1 MKFFLTLL
9 CMIVI
14 GLAAAVLVVVDL
26 LLRWL
31 PVVAV
36 VAAVFA
42 AVKISRRWRNPQARR
57 ASVAQSVVNVPD
69 VTAFAAIRST
79 AAHRLA
85 PVRVGQ
91 TAHAAP
97 RPVVVDGIV
106 ISQDGH
112 RG

>member
-1 MKFFLTLL
+1 MRFFLTLL

-36 VAAVFA
+36 VVAVIAAVT
-42 AVKISRRWRNPQARR
+42 ISRRWRNPHQRR
-57 ASVAQSVVNVPD
+57 GSVAQSVVNVPD
-69 VTAFAAIRST
+69 VTAVAAIRST
-79 AAHRLA
+79 AAHLA
-85 PVRVGQ
+85 PVRVDQ
-91 TAHAAP
+91 VAHAAP
-97 RPVVVDGIV
+97 RPIVVDGTV